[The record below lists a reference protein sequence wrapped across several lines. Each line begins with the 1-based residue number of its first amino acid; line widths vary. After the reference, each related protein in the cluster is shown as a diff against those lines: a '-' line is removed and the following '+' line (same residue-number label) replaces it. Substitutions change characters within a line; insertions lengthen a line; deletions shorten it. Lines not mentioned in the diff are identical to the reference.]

1 MQVNSFKELP
11 KIELHLH
18 LDCCLSFDVVKI
30 IDPNI
35 TPDIYKKS
43 FIASSNCSS
52 LSEYISCA
60 EKAIK
65 LMQTK
70 DNLELIIEDLFK
82 QLKDDNVI
90 YCEIRFAP
98 LLHCEKG
105 LDPEKVMHIVCESAL
120 LNSKKYNV
128 DYGLILCTLR
138 HYTKEQSMKTIKL
151 VKEFSLNGVVGF
163 DIAADEAGYS
173 LDNHVDAFNYAKE
186 NKLNITAHA
195 GEAKGSESIWET
207 IENLHAT
214 RIGHGVRCT
223 EDSGLVSFLAE
234 NNYHL
239 EICLTSNLKTKTFN
253 NFLEH
258 TLNQINDSS
267 ISLSLNTDG
276 RTISNT
282 TLSKE
287 YLIAYKEFNWDLK
300 KLKKT
305 NLEAI
310 KFSFS
315 SEEIKDK
322 LIKIINSSY

>member
-1 MQVNSFKELP
+1 MQISSFNKFP

-35 TPDIYKKS
+35 TPDIYNKS

-60 EKAIK
+60 DKAIK

-105 LDPEKVMHIVCESAL
+105 LDPEKVMNIVCESAL

-223 EDSGLVSFLAE
+223 EDSGLVNFLAE

-315 SEEIKDK
+315 SEETKDK

>member
-1 MQVNSFKELP
+1 MQANSFKELP

-18 LDCCLSFDVVKI
+18 LDCSLSFDVVKQ
-30 IDPNI
+30 IDSNI
-35 TPDIYKKS
+35 TLKDYKKL
-43 FIASSNCSS
+43 FQASPNCTS
-52 LSEYISCA
+52 LKDYISCA
-60 EKAIK
+60 DRAIE

-70 DNLELIIEDLFK
+70 ENLELIVEDLFK
-82 QLKDDNVI
+82 QLKNDNVI
-90 YCEIRFAP
+90 YAEIRFAP
-98 LLHCEKG
+98 LLHCNKNLTESEVVK
-105 LDPEKVMHIVCESAL
+105 IVSDSSL
-120 LNSKKYNV
+120 LCSKKYEI

-138 HYTKEQSMKTIKL
+138 HYTKDQSIRTAKL
-151 VKEFSLNGVVGF
+151 VNDFSENGIVGF
-163 DIAADEAGYS
+163 DIAADEAGYPI
-173 LDNHVDAFNYAKE
+173 DNHIDAFDYVNQ

-195 GEAKGSESIWET
+195 GEAKGPESIWET
-207 IENLHAT
+207 IEKLHAT

-223 EDSGLVSFLAE
+223 EDNGLVDFLAK

-253 NFLEH
+253 TYSEH
-258 TLNQINDSS
+258 TLNKIYDSS